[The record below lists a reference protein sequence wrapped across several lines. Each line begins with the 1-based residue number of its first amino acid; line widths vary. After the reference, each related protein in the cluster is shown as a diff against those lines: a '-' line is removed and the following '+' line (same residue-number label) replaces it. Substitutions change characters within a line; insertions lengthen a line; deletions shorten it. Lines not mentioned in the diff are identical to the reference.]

1 MRGTSRS
8 HKYKPGPV
16 GRCCQIRGYGKH
28 FHQIREKGYGT
39 VTNFSLSSR
48 LSAKRQGVPAPSG
61 APPAYPTPQLPTLTP
76 PTTGGQ
82 VSRATPAAPIWGKRF
97 EGAAPRVLPYEDAFV
112 RSAERAPPVC
122 FSPREGLKTRGCPR
136 GAAGPLD
143 AVRSAVR
150 GEALQ
155 QREAL
160 RARPGAPRGQSAR
173 CVPARPP
180 HTQRTAPRILT
191 QNYGSS
197 YKTE

>member
-1 MRGTSRS
+1 MLSNTGIRKTFSSNTRKGLRHCDKLQPQLQALSQASGGSGPERSTSGVS
-8 HKYKPGPV
+8 HP
-16 GRCCQIRGYGKH
+16 
-28 FHQIREKGYGT
+28 
-39 VTNFSLSSR
+39 
-48 LSAKRQGVPAPSG
+48 PAPYPH
-61 APPAYPTPQLPTLTP
+61 PPPRR
-76 PTTGGQ
+76 GGQ

-122 FSPREGLKTRGCPR
+122 FSPREGLKTRGCQR

-173 CVPARPP
+173 WVPALPP
-180 HTQRTAPRILT
+180 HTQRTAP
-191 QNYGSS
+191 GS
-197 YKTE
+197 